1 MTRRSYFA
9 APALALAFACG
20 PAAADDFLSRAEGT
34 WRGKGWAK
42 QSLDAPKEAVLCRI
56 TNTVDV
62 SNNQLK
68 TSGRCA
74 VASQT
79 FTVNGQITVA
89 PGTGRITGS
98 WRIPRG
104 SGDAAISGQR
114 QGNRIVFTFQAPE
127 KSTKQDLLHKSLWT
141 LGTSAL
147 TITASVK
154 RPNDGKYISLSS
166 LNFSK

>member
-1 MTRRSYFA
+1 MTRKSYFA
-9 APALALAFACG
+9 APALAFAIACG
-20 PAAADDFLSRAEGT
+20 PAAADDFLSKAEGT

-56 TNTVDV
+56 TNTVDAG
-62 SNNQLK
+62 SNRLK

-79 FTVNGQITVA
+79 FTVEGQITLA
-89 PGTGRITGS
+89 PGSGRITGT
-98 WRIPRG
+98 WHIPQG
-104 SGDAAISGQR
+104 SGNAAISGQR

-141 LGTSAL
+141 LGASAL
-147 TITASVK
+147 TITASVR